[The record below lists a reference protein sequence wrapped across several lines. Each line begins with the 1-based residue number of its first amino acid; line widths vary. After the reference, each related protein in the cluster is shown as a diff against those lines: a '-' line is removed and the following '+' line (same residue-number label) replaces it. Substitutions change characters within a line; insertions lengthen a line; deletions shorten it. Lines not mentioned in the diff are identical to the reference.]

1 MKKLIATMTLILM
14 TMTLAVCPVYSQARQ
29 KCGVHVPFSFMV
41 GDQTLPAGEYSF
53 DPQLGWKSD
62 MNVLVI
68 RSADGSVYKAIV
80 TSAASRSEVRQGGRV
95 IFNRVGETYTLAQ
108 VWATD
113 QPIGMQLRESRAQY
127 ELTQA
132 GAARVEKVE
141 LVAQTLTS
149 RGFQTAS
156 VAPTAR

>member
-1 MKKLIATMTLILM
+1 
-14 TMTLAVCPVYSQARQ
+14 
-29 KCGVHVPFSFMV
+29 
-41 GDQTLPAGEYSF
+41 
-53 DPQLGWKSD
+53 